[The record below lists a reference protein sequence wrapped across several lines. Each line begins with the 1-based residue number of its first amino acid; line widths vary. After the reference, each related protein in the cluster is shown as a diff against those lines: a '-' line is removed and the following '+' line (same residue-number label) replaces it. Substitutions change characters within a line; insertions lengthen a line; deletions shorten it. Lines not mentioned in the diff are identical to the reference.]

1 MWIDLRYAVR
11 MLAKSPGFAVVA
23 ILTLALGIGANTA
36 IFTVANTLLLRPL
49 PYANPGRLALL
60 FADRRGQL
68 EGFSYLRYSL
78 LREQARSFSGVAALA
93 SDTFNLT
100 GRGDPEQLSSA
111 RVSANF
117 FDVLGVRPE
126 LGRTFAVNGDQ
137 PEAKPEVMIS
147 HSVWL
152 RRFGAAKNIIGE
164 NVELDSRDYI
174 IIGVLPSD
182 FTFSE
187 LGANVDIWS
196 PRVFEHSLASAERV
210 RLGVGYLYG
219 VARLESG
226 TTGDQ
231 AQAEMEVLNR
241 QYQRDNPGR
250 PDVDPNQKIVVRDL
264 QQQVVANFRPALLVL
279 MGAVGFVLLIAC
291 ANVASL
297 LLSRALGR
305 KKEIA
310 IRAAL
315 GASRGAL
322 VRQLIVESLLLAM
335 VSGICGILLS
345 QWCTHVLA
353 SLTLSNLPRMAG
365 VSMDLPVLA
374 FTVAISLASG
384 ILFGLAPALQLSK
397 PDLNTVLRDEG
408 RGSTG
413 TRGRN
418 RARSLMVIAQVA
430 LSMVLLVGSG
440 LLIRSFVR
448 LQTVNLGFDPARVLT
463 MRIALPPTKYGTPL
477 QQITFYNRMLKAV
490 QALPGVQAATISS
503 ALPLNPSRRS
513 PMLPEG
519 QPVVPFG
526 QRPILNIQT
535 ISPDYARVLRVPLLR
550 GREITDHDH
559 ADAPGVAIVNEA
571 VVRRYWPNDNPIGK
585 HILLGQRP
593 QPVEV
598 VGVFSDLKNVTLGD
612 DASPE
617 LILPFPQLP
626 WPLLNLSVRASEDPR
641 GLISAIRRQVSEV
654 DKDQPL
660 TDVRTMD
667 ELVGSASAQPRL
679 TMLLLGVFSAT
690 ALILAIV
697 GIYGVIAYSVAQRTQ
712 ELGIRMALGADQGDV
727 LKLVV
732 GHGLGLTLTGIGI
745 GLAGAFALTRLM
757 SSLLYQTSAT
767 DPIAFAA
774 SALLFTL
781 VALLASYLP
790 ARRATRIDPTDALT

>member
-1 MWIDLRYAVR
+1 
-11 MLAKSPGFAVVA
+11 
-23 ILTLALGIGANTA
+23 
-36 IFTVANTLLLRPL
+36 
-49 PYANPGRLALL
+49 
-60 FADRRGQL
+60 
-68 EGFSYLRYSL
+68 
-78 LREQARSFSGVAALA
+78 
-93 SDTFNLT
+93 
-100 GRGDPEQLSSA
+100 
-111 RVSANF
+111 
-117 FDVLGVRPE
+117 
-126 LGRTFAVNGDQ
+126 
-137 PEAKPEVMIS
+137 MIS
-147 HSVWL
+147 HSLWL
-152 RRFGAAKNIIGE
+152 RRFGAAKDTIGE
-164 NVELDSRDYI
+164 SAELDTRDYT
-174 IIGVLPSD
+174 IIGVLPSG

-231 AQAEMEVLNR
+231 AQAEMDVLNR

-250 PDVDPNQKIVVRDL
+250 PDVDPNQKVVVRDL

-310 IRAAL
+310 IRSAL

-322 VRQLIVESLLLAM
+322 IRQLIVESLLLAM

-353 SLTLSNLPRMAG
+353 SLTLSNFPRMADARI
-365 VSMDLPVLA
+365 DLPVLA

-397 PDLNTVLRDEG
+397 PDLSTVLRDEG

-413 TRGRN
+413 SRGRN
-418 RARSLMVIAQVA
+418 RARNLLVIAQVA

-448 LQTVNLGFDPARVLT
+448 LQTVNLGFDPAHVLT
-463 MRIALPPTKYGTPL
+463 VRIALPPTKYATPL
-477 QQITFYNRMLKAV
+477 QQITFYNRVLKAV
-490 QALPGVQAATISS
+490 QSLPGVQVATITS

-519 QPVVPFG
+519 QPIVPFG
-526 QRPILNIQT
+526 QRPILDIQT
-535 ISPDYARVLRVPLLR
+535 ISPDYTRVLRVPLLR
-550 GREITDHDH
+550 GREFTDHDN
-559 ADAPGVAIVNEA
+559 ADAPGVAIVNQA
-571 VVRRYWPNDNPIGK
+571 AVRRYWPNENPIGK

-593 QPVEV
+593 LPVEV

-617 LILPFPQLP
+617 VILPFPQLP
-626 WPLLNLSVRASEDPR
+626 WPLLNLSVRSAGDPH

-660 TDVRTMD
+660 TDVQTLE
-667 ELVGSASAQPRL
+667 ELVGSASQQRRF

-712 ELGIRMALGADQGDV
+712 ELGIRIALGADQGDV
-727 LKLVV
+727 LQLVV
-732 GHGLGLTLTGIGI
+732 GHGLGLTLTGIVI

-767 DPIAFAA
+767 DPIAFGA
-774 SALLFTL
+774 SALLFTA

-790 ARRATRIDPTDALT
+790 ARRATRIDPTDALR